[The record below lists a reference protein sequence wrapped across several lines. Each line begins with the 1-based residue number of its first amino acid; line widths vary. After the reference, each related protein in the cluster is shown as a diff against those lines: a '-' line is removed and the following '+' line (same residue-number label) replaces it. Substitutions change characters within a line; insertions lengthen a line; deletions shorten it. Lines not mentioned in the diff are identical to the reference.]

1 MSSTFIPQGYKEP
14 SAGGA
19 YLKMPKSGECARFAV
34 LSNVTEGWLYWTND
48 NRCMRSPT
56 QWEDTPNIRIEDGSV
71 NSQRYFW
78 SFLVVDL
85 ADGEVK
91 IAEITQK
98 TIRGDIEGLITK
110 GGYDLLAGNVGLAL
124 SRSGAGKVD
133 TKYQVMPIIL
143 NEVQLGMLANTKS
156 KKESWPDLKE
166 QFKNTPPQ
174 KTEMPVDVAGLQET
188 M

>member
-1 MSSTFIPQGYKEP
+1 MSMTFIPQGYKEP

-19 YLKMPKSGECARFAV
+19 YLKMPKAGECARFAV

-48 NRCMRSPT
+48 KRCMRSPT
-56 QWEDTPNIRIEDGSV
+56 KWEDTPNIRIEDEGT

-78 SFLVVDL
+78 SFIVVDL

-91 IAEITQK
+91 IAEVTQK
-98 TIRGDIEGLITK
+98 TIREDIEGLITK
-110 GGYDLLAGNVGLAL
+110 GGYDLLAGKVGLAL
-124 SRSGAGKVD
+124 SRMGSGKMD
-133 TKYQVMPIIL
+133 TKYQLMPIIL
-143 NEVQLGMLANTKS
+143 NDEQTAMLENAKFNV
-156 KKESWPDLKE
+156 ERWPDLKE

-174 KTEMPVDVAGLQET
+174 KTEMTVDVATLQET